1 MTKVALHGVPHATK
15 RGGGARCV
23 AGRLSRIVPRSVTEA
38 TIPVVR
44 SETIT
49 CAILRSTQAMT
60 CRFVIIDTRSTREIG
75 LCDVGQSNT
84 LRNRD
89 GHLGCIDRHMFLR

>member
-1 MTKVALHGVPHATK
+1 MSCPTCAQQMTKVALHGVPLATE
-15 RGGGARCV
+15 RGGGASSV

-44 SETIT
+44 SEVIT

-60 CRFVIIDTRSTREIG
+60 SRFVSIDTRSTRESG
-75 LCDVGQSNT
+75 LRDVGQSNT
-84 LRNRD
+84 YRNRR
-89 GHLGCIDRHMFLR
+89 G